1 MNAMKWARSI
11 GVGILAVGLAA
22 CAPKPP
28 PLPTYP
34 ASIGSPPRSILV
46 IPVVNTSTEVEA
58 ADAFLATLAVPLAE
72 RGYYVFPTTMV
83 KRVMEDD
90 GLGDADMVHAAD
102 TKRLAAIFGADA
114 VLYAKITDWN
124 SRYIVLAASTSVAIQ
139 YDLRLGRKTRTLPI
153 QLAHRTK
160 AAALSARSLPG
171 PLPRPSNV
179 RRLRTCR
186 WRLWQTPRLCCRI
199 KASCRRVRTTKRRN
213 SSDALRRHAA
223 RLLPPGNLIGGG
235 WRGGRRTAGA
245 CLPARFHSA

>member
-1 MNAMKWARSI
+1 MNATQWVRLI
-11 GVGILAVGLAA
+11 GIGLLAAGLAA

-34 ASIGSPPRSILV
+34 ASIGAPPRSILV

-102 TKRLAAIFGADA
+102 TKRLAEIFGADA

-124 SRYIVLAASTSVAIQ
+124 SRYIVLAVSTSVAIQ
-139 YDLRLGRKTRTLPI
+139 YDLRLGSTGHTIWQENTHFTHTVGPQNSGGGIIGALV
-153 QLAHRTK
+153 AGAV
-160 AAALSARSLPG
+160 AAAIERAAPAYVPLASMANAQAMLSHQS
-171 PLPRPSNV
+171 
-179 RRLRTCR
+179 
-186 WRLWQTPRLCCRI
+186 
-199 KASCRRVRTTKRRN
+199 K
-213 SSDALRRHAA
+213 
-223 RLLPPGNLIGGG
+223 LPPGPYYK
-235 WRGGRRTAGA
+235 A
-245 CLPARFHSA
+245 PQQ